1 MEKKKKVCP
10 EGSFLN
16 ELTNR
21 CNKIKKTKTKKTE
34 EGMILNPKTGR
45 YVSITGKLGKEILKN
60 QVTTKPSLDSFDKIK
75 QNLSKMGKIKLTPDN
90 VKLSSSFVRFNEIG
104 MVKKHSFNYF
114 DEQEG
119 ETIHGQYKKTK
130 FIMQNVLQKDYVFPA
145 DYSEADKSR
154 INRDGV
160 ICLLLHEN
168 DKYIRIPDLK
178 EAIESELCPCNIFI
192 KKGIEDVSDIMAIAK
207 DFLEYV
213 FEKSPRDFDVRIHKF
228 VYPSNYIDSKDVQQ
242 YKDYPTPVP
251 TVAVST
257 AGSNLDVVYV
267 SLLNDEI
274 VYVFHV
280 NRSPGNSM
288 KGYQAV
294 GISVVARYKYK
305 RYSYHILAR
314 INCQGWGVSDIENED
329 NLAVYMKEIR
339 NIILSKGF
347 LAKFRCIPQYPKFVL
362 GCNVSKNRVKI
373 RSCY

>member
-1 MEKKKKVCP
+1 
-10 EGSFLN
+10 
-16 ELTNR
+16 
-21 CNKIKKTKTKKTE
+21 
-34 EGMILNPKTGR
+34 
-45 YVSITGKLGKEILKN
+45 
-60 QVTTKPSLDSFDKIK
+60 
-75 QNLSKMGKIKLTPDN
+75 
-90 VKLSSSFVRFNEIG
+90 
-104 MVKKHSFNYF
+104 
-114 DEQEG
+114 
-119 ETIHGQYKKTK
+119 
-130 FIMQNVLQKDYVFPA
+130 LQKDYVFPD

-228 VYPSNYIDSKDVQQ
+228 VYPSNYI
-242 YKDYPTPVP
+242 
-251 TVAVST
+251 
-257 AGSNLDVVYV
+257 GSNLDVVYV